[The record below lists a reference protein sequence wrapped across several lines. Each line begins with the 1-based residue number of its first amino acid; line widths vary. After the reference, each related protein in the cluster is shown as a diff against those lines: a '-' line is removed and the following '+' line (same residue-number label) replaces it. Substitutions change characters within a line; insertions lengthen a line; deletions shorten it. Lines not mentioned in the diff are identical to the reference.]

1 MAWLEINGTKNL
13 GKIYGLLKLASS
25 QHVIGVMLTLGSF
38 GDVLFG
44 CLTSF
49 WTAEKFAIALCIL
62 HLEVSVVHNGWQ
74 SQSMKVVLALAII
87 LPALAAKL
95 PRTSMDKPC
104 LFFWEIRKDHMLSG
118 KNKTQ
123 RCGFNLNQDMVSVSV
138 INMFKVLIVE
148 RMLTTRSD
156 SLEPGKVMGSWD
168 KRER

>member
-1 MAWLEINGTKNL
+1 MFVFL
-13 GKIYGLLKLASS
+13 GR
-25 QHVIGVMLTLGSF
+25 
-38 GDVLFG
+38 D
-44 CLTSF
+44 
-49 WTAEKFAIALCIL
+49 
-62 HLEVSVVHNGWQ
+62 
-74 SQSMKVVLALAII
+74 
-87 LPALAAKL
+87 P
-95 PRTSMDKPC
+95 
-104 LFFWEIRKDHMLSG
+104 IRKDHMLSG